1 MSDGRPVGGFGGQGR
16 GSREQRAGSRNCLG
30 SEISPPRQSL
40 NPAPCPLNPGS
51 SCFLLPALCFLLSLL
66 LFAPAFPRPLHA
78 QQSSS
83 ESPEARLRAERQ
95 RLEKLRSE
103 REALERRRAS
113 LRNTVHDLSEEV
125 DNLNREAEMTAG
137 VVRSLDS
144 QLETINGEVASTT
157 SDLVN
162 AQDELTLKRV
172 ALRQRLVD
180 IYKRGPLYATE
191 VLLSATSFGDLVARY
206 KYLHLLTLR
215 DRALVARVE
224 DLRNQIDKQRAN
236 LVRFQQDIELNLS
249 EKAEE
254 ERRLRSLQEQQAR
267 SLTRAKRSARDT
279 EERIKQIG
287 RDEQRLTNV
296 IASLEEARKRAESA
310 TPATERAASA
320 FAGVRLGWPV
330 SGSLIY
336 NFGRV
341 VNPNNTTVRWNGIGI
356 KADVGTPVHAV
367 ASGKVLVAEPFGTYG
382 LTVIIQHMGGDYSV
396 YGSLSRL
403 ATSKGD
409 VVSRGQV
416 IGYVGASDPELGPH
430 LHFELRPG
438 GRAADPLD
446 YLGPPQ

>member
-1 MSDGRPVGGFGGQGR
+1 MRGGKEKGNRKQGTGDR
-16 GSREQRAGSRNCLG
+16 KYLGLKGSRPTSRYLFPVPC
-30 SEISPPRQSL
+30 SP
-40 NPAPCPLNPGS
+40 
-51 SCFLLPALCFLLSLL
+51 LPFSLSLL
-66 LFAPAFPRPLHA
+66 LPAVCFLLTLLLSLSPLPA
-78 QQSSS
+78 QQST
-83 ESPEARLRAERQ
+83 ESADTKLRAERQ

-103 REALERRRAS
+103 REALERRRTS
-113 LRNTVHDLSEEV
+113 LQNTVHDLSEEM
-125 DNLNREAEMTAG
+125 DNIRRETEMTAS

-162 AQDELTLKRV
+162 AQDELTLKRT
-172 ALRQRLVD
+172 ALRQRLID
-180 IYKRGPLYATE
+180 IYKRGPLFTTE

-224 DLRNQIDKQRAN
+224 DLRNQIDRQHAN

-249 EKAEE
+249 EKADE
-254 ERRLRSLQEQQAR
+254 ERRLRNLQEQQSR
-267 SLTRAKRSARDT
+267 SLTRARRSARDT
-279 EERIKQIG
+279 EARLKQIS

-296 IASLEEARKRAESA
+296 IASLEEARKRAESG
-310 TPATERAASA
+310 TPAAGRARSA
-320 FAGVRLGWPV
+320 FAGVRLEWPV
-330 SGSLIY
+330 AGSLIY
-336 NFGRV
+336 NYGRV

-356 KADVGTPVHAV
+356 KAAAGTPVHAV

-382 LTVIIQHMGGDYSV
+382 LTVIIQHVGGDYSV

-403 ATSKGD
+403 STSKGD
-409 VVSRGQV
+409 VVSKGQV

-446 YLGPPQ
+446 YLGTQP

>member
-1 MSDGRPVGGFGGQGR
+1 MSENKQGS
-16 GSREQRAGSRNCLG
+16 GA
-30 SEISPPRQSL
+30 PRRS
-40 NPAPCPLNPGS
+40 
-51 SCFLLPALCFLLSLL
+51 LLPALCFLLSLL
-66 LFAPAFPRPLHA
+66 LLVHSLHA
-78 QQSSS
+78 QERTT
-83 ESPEARLRAERQ
+83 ESAESRLRAERQ

-103 REALERRRAS
+103 REALERRRTS
-113 LRNTVHDLSEEV
+113 LQNTVHDLSEEV
-125 DNLNREAEMTAG
+125 ENISREAEMTAS

-144 QLETINGEVASTT
+144 QLETISGEVSSTT

-162 AQDELTLKRV
+162 AQDELTVKR
-172 ALRQRLVD
+172 ATLRQRLVD
-180 IYKRGPLYATE
+180 IYKRGPLYTAE
-191 VLLSATSFGDLVARY
+191 VLLSASSFGELVARY

-215 DRALVARVE
+215 DRSLVARVE
-224 DLRNQIDKQRAN
+224 DLRNQIDRQHAN
-236 LVRFQQDIELNLS
+236 LVRFQRDIELNLS
-249 EKAEE
+249 EKADEE
-254 ERRLRSLQEQQAR
+254 QRLRSLQEQQAR
-267 SLTRAKRSARDT
+267 SLTRARRSARDT
-279 EERIKQIG
+279 EQRIKQIG

-296 IASLEEARKRAESA
+296 IASLEEARKRAESG
-310 TPATERAASA
+310 TPAAERSASA
-320 FAGVRLGWPV
+320 FAGVRLDWPV

-356 KADVGTPVHAV
+356 KSAAGTPVRSV

-382 LTVIIQHMGGDYSV
+382 LTVIIQHLGGDYSV

-403 ATSKGD
+403 ATAKGD

-446 YLGPPQ
+446 YLGSKP